1 MKRKET
7 RMTTL
12 VGIIIAVVLS
22 VTFYFVYKNQEKKN
36 YDLMYAQKFAFTKL
50 ITDKDS
56 VISDWLST
64 FNQIE
69 SDLQTIKEKE
79 KLITVKSSD
88 VEFSKEKKEQILND
102 IKDINSVLDQNKK
115 KIATLNEKLKKSGIE
130 ITGFKV
136 RIAELESLMKEREAD
151 ILALKTVINEKDV
164 KINQL
169 NTNVTDMKVTIALKN
184 DTIVNQTNKLNTGH
198 ITSGTYKDLNVKG
211 LMSKEG
217 GFLGVGKKK
226 CLIENFPDS
235 TFTTVDITK
244 LKTIPVDAKS
254 AKFVTDH
261 PEGSYKVVY
270 ESKNKVTSIEITDP
284 SQFWKISKY
293 AVIEITK

>member
-1 MKRKET
+1 MKTKVSKVS
-7 RMTTL
+7 TL
-12 VGIIIAVVLS
+12 VGVIVAIVLS
-22 VTFYFVYKNQEKKN
+22 VTFYFVYKNQEVKQN
-36 YDLMYAQKFAFTKL
+36 AVVEAQKYVFTKL

-56 VISDWLST
+56 VMKDWVLT

-69 SDLQTIKEKE
+69 TDLQTIKEKE
-79 KLITVKSSD
+79 KLITIKSSD
-88 VEFSKEKKEQILND
+88 VEITKGKREQILSD
-102 IKDINSVLDQNKK
+102 IKDINSLLDQNKK
-115 KIATLNEKLKKSGIE
+115 KIAVLNEKLKKSGLE
-130 ITGFKV
+130 ITGFKT
-136 RIAELESLMKEREAD
+136 RITDLESLMKEREAD

-169 NTNVTDMKVTIALKN
+169 NTNVADMKVTITLKN

-235 TFTTVDITK
+235 TFTTIDITK
-244 LKTIPVDAKS
+244 LKTITINAKS
-254 AKFVTDH
+254 AKLVTDH
-261 PEGSYKVVY
+261 PVGSYKVVY
-270 ESKNKVTSIEITDP
+270 EGKNKVTGIEIIDP

-293 AVIEITK
+293 AVVEITK